1 MGFDVKLCRTEAA
14 LVQGIV
20 LIYLSSAVNMI
31 SGVLCQVDVDNFFF
45 EGKYQQNSW
54 AGGLYLMIYY

>member
-45 EGKYQQNSW
+45 
-54 AGGLYLMIYY
+54 